1 MAPAKFAVPLPAT
14 NLASDGAQ
22 VLLDCGGA
30 NNLGTQIV
38 HQVSSVI

>member
-1 MAPAKFAVPLPAT
+1 MARANLVVPLPAM
-14 NLASDGAQ
+14 NLASDGVR
-22 VLLDCGGA
+22 VLFDCGGA

>member
-1 MAPAKFAVPLPAT
+1 MARAKFAVQLPAM
-14 NLASDGAQ
+14 NLASDGVR